1 MGNVNVVLSENIL
14 KYRKICGLSQ
24 RALAQKLGVTFQAVS
39 KWETAKSAPDIA
51 FLPTMAEIFE
61 CSIDDLF
68 SYIPINNREAAVES
82 TIASKRM
89 LNSEEVEFTQLVA
102 QNTLLTIN
110 LKVEK

>member
-1 MGNVNVVLSENIL
+1 MGNVNFVLSENIL

-24 RALAQKLGVTFQAVS
+24 SALAQKLGVTFQAVS

-51 FLPTMAEIFE
+51 FLPIMAEIFK

-68 SYIPINNREAAVES
+68 SYIPTNNREVTMKK

-89 LNSEEVEFTQLVA
+89 LNSDEVEFTQLVA